1 MRTTEASAPAGSP
14 ENARWR
20 RRGRR
25 PTSPESGRAAG
36 RKAEPPAAG
45 KRVNFAI
52 GESKRPGDLRG
63 DIIADGTRQ
72 NAAHRAERCPG
83 RASLSS
89 GAYPSREFA
98 IQQLFTLNIDQLR
111 CRFPSLCHAKTLRVA
126 ETQRTTET
134 YHIYLGDFSLWG
146 TSGVEEIEEGR
157 CSPPWCHPICSRS
170 RSHGTTAST
179 TCGIAPVKRWSTP
192 GSVTSSGRPPAAAAA
207 SRAS

>member
-72 NAAHRAERCPG
+72 NAAHPCGAMPRPSVPLVRRLPEPRVRDSAAVHAEHRSAPLPFSFPVP
-83 RASLSS
+83 RKNIASRRNHNERPKLITS
-89 GAYPSREFA
+89 
-98 IQQLFTLNIDQLR
+98 TL
-111 CRFPSLCHAKTLRVA
+111 
-126 ETQRTTET
+126 
-134 YHIYLGDFSLWG
+134 G
-146 TSGVEEIEEGR
+146 TSRSGGRQESKRSKRADARPHGVTPSAAVR
-157 CSPPWCHPICSRS
+157 AA
-170 RSHGTTAST
+170 TA
-179 TCGIAPVKRWSTP
+179 R
-192 GSVTSSGRPPAAAAA
+192 RHQRPAA
-207 SRAS
+207 SHP